1 MSSKGGQ
8 RHMSRKNIFGIVT
21 VLVVISII
29 STVIY
34 IKDQKVL
41 NIINEGKIDAMSTQ
55 YVKDGITFL
64 AIDASENAT
73 YIEINNRDAV
83 VVKNEDLYEI
93 LSKYQSKKS
102 KTNFF
107 PYQEDQIVAKFSMCQ
122 NQCPRNFLLGE
133 FNVWYE
139 SNDKRAYE
147 IIDGDRLLEELLEL
161 ANSSNINESNN

>member
-1 MSSKGGQ
+1 
-8 RHMSRKNIFGIVT
+8 MSRNKIVGIVT
-21 VLVVISII
+21 ILAVISII

-41 NIINEGKIDAMSTQ
+41 NIINEGSIDAMSTQ

-102 KTNFF
+102 RTNFF

-122 NQCPRNFLLGE
+122 DQCPRNFLLGD

-147 IIDGDRLLEELLEL
+147 IINGDRLLEEILEL

>member
-1 MSSKGGQ
+1 
-8 RHMSRKNIFGIVT
+8 MSRKNMLGIVT
-21 VLVVISII
+21 VLAVISII

-41 NIINEGKIDAMSTQ
+41 NIINEGEIDAMSTQ

-102 KTNFF
+102 RANFF

-122 NQCPRNFLLGE
+122 NQCPRNFLLGD

-147 IIDGDRLLEELLEL
+147 IIDGDKLLEEILEL
-161 ANSSNINESNN
+161 ANSSNINESDN

>member
-1 MSSKGGQ
+1 
-8 RHMSRKNIFGIVT
+8 MSRKNILGIVT
-21 VLVVISII
+21 VLTVISII

-41 NIINEGKIDAMSTQ
+41 NIINEGSIDAMSTQ

-93 LSKYQSKKS
+93 LSKYKSKKS
-102 KTNFF
+102 RTNFF
-107 PYQEDQIVAKFSMCQ
+107 PYQEDHIVAKFSMCQ
-122 NQCPRNFLLGE
+122 NQKPRNFLLGD

-139 SNDKRAYE
+139 SNDKKAYE
-147 IIDGDRLLEELLEL
+147 IIDGDKLLEELIEL
-161 ANSSNINESNN
+161 ANSSNINESGN